1 MALSKIRLE
10 MARSPEFPEGS
21 ALHGYEFVA
30 SLDKTGHIDVD
41 AWHKH
46 RTQCR
51 VKRFWKEEADEIG
64 HLVRKPGGSWA
75 FHYDIHGDIDDDES
89 GYRFGDHPFVTGE
102 YVSIRE
108 HDEDMNTFRVVS
120 VNPLT

>member
-1 MALSKIRLE
+1 MVMNLWH
-10 MARSPEFPEGS
+10 RSTKRAISMLTRGTSTAPS
-21 ALHGYEFVA
+21 A
-30 SLDKTGHIDVD
+30 
-41 AWHKH
+41 
-46 RTQCR
+46 
-51 VKRFWKEEADEIG
+51 
-64 HLVRKPGGSWA
+64 
-75 FHYDIHGDIDDDES
+75 YDIHGDIDDDES